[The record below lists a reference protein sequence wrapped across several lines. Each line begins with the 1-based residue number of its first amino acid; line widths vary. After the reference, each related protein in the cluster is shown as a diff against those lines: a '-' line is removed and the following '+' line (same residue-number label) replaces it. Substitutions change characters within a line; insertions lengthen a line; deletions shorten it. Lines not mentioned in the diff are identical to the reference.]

1 MVKRK
6 SVKNN
11 LVPVLLDDNKFIT
24 NIEKGKDLI
33 FRTHQKLN
41 KIYQIK
47 KLYHIKGNTSKD
59 ERIVLETLDNR
70 KFISNI
76 IV

>member
-33 FRTHQKLN
+33 FRTHHKLH
-41 KIYQIK
+41 KIYNIK
-47 KLYHIKGNTSKD
+47 KLYYIKGNTSKD

-70 KFISNI
+70 KFVSNI